1 MYFRSTARFSTA
13 TVGLALAAIVLV
25 LPPANAQQ
33 LEEIVVTAQ
42 RREESL
48 QSTPLSVS
56 AFSPERLLELD
67 ISDPQDLA
75 NFVPNLSIGDGTGR
89 GVGGSQT
96 SIRGINEAR
105 ISPTLDPAVGIYID
119 DVYYGRPQT
128 AFLRFL
134 DVERLEVL
142 RGPQGTLFGKNTTG
156 GAIRYITR
164 KPNFENA
171 DGYARL
177 TLGDYNRQGMRAA
190 ANFPLSDT
198 TALRLSVGSEA
209 RDGFVEKLAGGD
221 AKGNDDAH
229 AARVQLRFM
238 PSDRLDVN
246 LSVDYAGTNTDDGP
260 IKLIDYHNFMTRD
273 MTAPIF
279 TPGINTTAAW
289 NVIWGMTPLA
299 YAPVIPDDL
308 YTVGGEGRPGVN
320 RADSSAATLNIAYD
334 ISDTVTLR
342 SITGY
347 REVEEYSRRDPDD
360 QANAYSFFDDTV
372 QEGAQFFSQELQ
384 LGGTAA
390 GGRLNWVAGVY
401 LSSEEA
407 YRNDLEDRDAR
418 VASGRTAAL
427 MLQNDTALQ
436 ETDSTGIYF
445 QGTYDLT
452 EKVALTLGAR
462 YTEDDKRFNLS
473 QVAVLDRQLAG
484 LADQYGVTTVVGMGP
499 AAMTVPLTSTIPTY
513 GSCDPRTAAECVSQ
527 PPISG
532 GETFTSSTPRVA
544 LEYQWNDDVMT
555 YVSASK
561 GFKAGGT
568 NDTVADID
576 VPFLP
581 EELWSYEVGVRSD
594 LFDNRARLNLTYFT
608 MDYTDKQITITTTGD
623 IVGCDSRCTT
633 NVGDATIN
641 GWELEG
647 VAVVTDDFQLHLG
660 AGGLDARWDS
670 LLRLPETGRAI
681 GGVEMTS
688 LFSRAPDLSY
698 TVGGRYQVDMA
709 GGAAVVAT
717 VDLAYKDDQRSS
729 PQDSTSFTI
738 PAYQVMTARLSYRF
752 PNDRWQAA
760 LYCTNC
766 LNEAYVSGGATWAGA
781 TDNTWPQF
789 NYKPSTDYVFTAP
802 NNLSQNTA
810 PPGVTFVNVGPP
822 RFWGVNFQY
831 DFGL

>member
-1 MYFRSTARFSTA
+1 MTHHTTTPSWKGAGSL
-13 TVGLALAAIVLV
+13 VLAALV
-25 LPPANAQQ
+25 LASPTANTQQ

-67 ISDPQDLA
+67 ITDPQDLA

-89 GVGGSQT
+89 GVGGSQI
-96 SIRGINEAR
+96 SVRGINEAR

-164 KPNFENA
+164 KPNFDTG
-171 DGYARL
+171 DGYVRM
-177 TLGDYNRQGMRAA
+177 TMGDYNRAGIRAA

-198 TALRLSVGSEA
+198 TALRLSAASES
-209 RDGFVEKLAGGD
+209 RDGYVEKLSGGD
-221 AKGNDDAH
+221 AKGNDGAQS
-229 AARVQLRFM
+229 ARVQFRFM
-238 PSDRLDVN
+238 PSDVIDVN
-246 LSVDYAGTNTDDGP
+246 LSVDYASTDTDDGA
-260 IKLIDYHNFMTRD
+260 IKLLDYHNYMAMD

-279 TPGINTTAAW
+279 TPGVNTTAAW
-289 NVIWGMTPLA
+289 NIIWGMTPLA
-299 YAPVIPDDL
+299 YDPVIPGDL

-320 RADSSAATLNIAYD
+320 EADSTGVTLNVAYD
-334 ISDTVTLR
+334 INDSVTFR

-347 REVEEYSRRDPDD
+347 REVEEFSQRDPDD
-360 QANAYSFFDDTV
+360 QASAYSFFDDTV
-372 QEGAQFFSQELQ
+372 HEGAEFFSQELQ
-384 LGGTAA
+384 LGGLALD
-390 GGRLNWVAGVY
+390 GRLNWVAGLYV
-401 LSSEEA
+401 SSEEA
-407 YRNDLEDRDAR
+407 YRNDVEDRDAR
-418 VASGRTAAL
+418 TAGGRAAAL

-452 EKVALTLGAR
+452 EKLALTLGAR
-462 YTEDDKRFNLS
+462 YTEDDKTFNLS
-473 QVAVLDRQLAG
+473 QVAVLDQQLAA

-499 AAMTVPLTSTIPTY
+499 AAMRVPLTATIPRY
-513 GSCDPRTAAECVSQ
+513 GSCDPRTGAACVSQ

-532 GETFTSSTPRVA
+532 GETFTSSTPRLA

-555 YVSASK
+555 YISASK

-576 VPFLP
+576 VPFRP
-581 EELWSYEVGVRSD
+581 EELWSYEVGARTD

-623 IVGCDSRCTT
+623 IVGCDRRCTT
-633 NVGDATIN
+633 NVGDATIS

-647 VAVVTDDFQLHLG
+647 TAVLTEDFQVHLG
-660 AGGLDARWDS
+660 AGGLDAQWDS
-670 LLRLPETGRAI
+670 LLRLPTGLAI
-681 GGVEMTS
+681 GGVERNS

-698 TVGGRYQVDMA
+698 TLGGRYAVDLA

-717 VDLAYKDDQRSS
+717 VDFAHKADQRSS

-738 PAYQVMTARLSYRF
+738 PAYQLMTARLSYRF
-752 PNDRWQAA
+752 PGDRWRAE
-760 LYCTNC
+760 LFCTNC
-766 LNEAYVSGGATWAGA
+766 MNEEYVSGGATWAGA

-789 NYKPSTDYVFTAP
+789 NFKPSTDYVFNSP
-802 NNLSQNTA
+802 NNLSMNTA
-810 PPGVTFVNVGPP
+810 PPGITFVNVGPP